1 MNLEKSV
8 VEFVGTYLALL
19 AIVLAATKIPKY
31 VSLVVGLAFFIV
43 VFIFQDISANF
54 NPAITVMLVALKK
67 QPTMDLLTIVLPQV
81 FAGLAV
87 GQTFKMLKL

>member
-1 MNLEKSV
+1 MSLEKSV

-19 AIVLAATKIPKY
+19 AIIIAATKIPKY

-54 NPAITVMLVALKK
+54 NPAVTLMLVSLRK
-67 QPTMDLLTIVLPQV
+67 QPAMDLLTVILHPLYLFYYLLHNQLQV
-81 FAGLAV
+81 
-87 GQTFKMLKL
+87 

>member
-1 MNLEKSV
+1 MSLEKSV

-19 AIVLAATKIPKY
+19 AIIIAATKIPKY

-54 NPAITVMLVALKK
+54 NPAVTLMLVSLRK
-67 QPTMDLLTIVLPQV
+67 QPAMDLLTVILPQL

-87 GQTFKMLKL
+87 AQTFKLLKL

>member
-1 MNLEKSV
+1 MSLEKSV

-19 AIVLAATKIPKY
+19 AIIIAATKIPKY

-54 NPAITVMLVALKK
+54 NPAVTLMLVSLRK
-67 QPTMDLLTIVLPQV
+67 QPTMDLLTVILPQL

-87 GQTFKMLKL
+87 AQTFKLLKL